1 MKQLSDLK
9 RYAPSTDMHGQAY
22 MHNDNEKGEYL
33 FLPAV
38 EAIMPKWI
46 SVDERLPDEDVSV
59 FVITELG
66 YKFSDSVHSKT
77 FDYENTIESIAAA
90 TGSIKEDH
98 ITHWLDNVP
107 PAPEA
112 AQ

>member
-1 MKQLSDLK
+1 MKTLKDLLVW
-9 RYAPSTDMHGQAY
+9 RERDIGGRADMMFY
-22 MHNDNEKGEYL
+22 EKD
-33 FLPAV
+33 AV
-38 EAIMPKWI
+38 DAIWTKWI